1 MIVFKVVLQLN
12 KQNKGDDE
20 MKIKRIFIRQIRGKD
35 EYEIE
40 NKAREIFRSIISEL
54 DKEGICIFETPEAPS
69 YYQERK
75 FVLPLEK
82 IYVSVKKD
90 LIQKSFT
97 LTIEHFERSSSTPFY
112 CEFGNAISM
121 LEDLARKHHLK
132 EQEKK

>member
-1 MIVFKVVLQLN
+1 
-12 KQNKGDDE
+12 
-20 MKIKRIFIRQIRGKD
+20 MKIKRIFKRQIKEKD

-75 FVLPLEK
+75 FAFPSER

-97 LTIEHFERSSSTPFY
+97 LIVEHFERSSSAPFY
-112 CEFGNAISM
+112 YKFDGTVSM
-121 LEDLARKHHLK
+121 LEDLAQKHHLK
-132 EQEKK
+132 EQENK

>member
-1 MIVFKVVLQLN
+1 
-12 KQNKGDDE
+12 
-20 MKIKRIFIRQIRGKD
+20 MKIKRIFKRQIKGKD
-35 EYEIE
+35 ECEIE
-40 NKAREIFRSIISEL
+40 NEARKIFRSIISEL

-97 LTIEHFERSSSTPFY
+97 LIVEHFERSSSTPFY
-112 CEFGNAISM
+112 CEFGGAISM

-132 EQEKK
+132 E